1 MKVKKIKRILE
12 EALLDMTSDV
22 DGADCLLFSDEYE
35 TVGARIS
42 RAVEKIEALRDRLEV
57 KGFEHMVQ
65 EIDTFL
71 EPMKTVVAPMS
82 EFHPDEWVGEI
93 NSMVDRLNTTMA
105 CGVKRFR
112 SVPKSDPAPDPR
124 FKNVRLTFHTFNDP
138 ATGRK
143 GIGASPV
150 PDGWFADEEEI
161 MDMKQDR
168 NLKYGGIATM
178 LFPIP
183 KTHRALVSGQ
193 DAIIEPVT
201 ETSDN
206 ARFNALVADVAK
218 ALSLP
223 VNEDLGIPYPASE
236 TPASRPERGEADLCS
251 DPRYPHHPEPH
262 NHAPAVPAAPER
274 VNHSLDTM
282 KAMDAAPVN
291 GWGSLDAA
299 KVSLDNPGMGRP
311 VMVMPDDLRK
321 LLRIAEG
328 RDNELVRKYGVALY
342 QNEADFVDEGTHI
355 IPEPDAKVGGL
366 HGLMNAMKRATSTMA
381 AKANPKPEVEKD

>member
-42 RAVEKIEALRDRLEV
+42 RAVEKIEELRDRLEVKGLEV

-82 EFHPDEWVGEI
+82 EFHPDEWVGGI

-105 CGVKRFR
+105 RGVKRFR
-112 SVPKSDPAPDPR
+112 SVTKSDPAPDPR

-161 MDMKQDR
+161 MDLKQDR

-206 ARFNALVADVAK
+206 ALVADVAK
-218 ALSLP
+218 ALNLP

-236 TPASRPERGEADLCS
+236 TPASRPERGEAALCS
-251 DPRYPHHPEPH
+251 DPRCPHHPEPH
-262 NHAPAVPAAPER
+262 NHAPAIPAAPER

-282 KAMDAAPVN
+282 KAMDAALVK
-291 GWGSLDAA
+291 GDGSLSAA
-299 KVSLDNPGMGRP
+299 KVSLGRP
-311 VMVMPDDLRK
+311 V
-321 LLRIAEG
+321 I
-328 RDNELVRKYGVALY
+328 
-342 QNEADFVDEGTHI
+342 
-355 IPEPDAKVGGL
+355 
-366 HGLMNAMKRATSTMA
+366 
-381 AKANPKPEVEKD
+381 

>member
-42 RAVEKIEALRDRLEV
+42 LAVEKIEALRDRLEV

-105 CGVKRFR
+105 RGVKRFR
-112 SVPKSDPAPDPR
+112 SV
-124 FKNVRLTFHTFNDP
+124 
-138 ATGRK
+138 
-143 GIGASPV
+143 
-150 PDGWFADEEEI
+150 
-161 MDMKQDR
+161 
-168 NLKYGGIATM
+168 
-178 LFPIP
+178 P

-201 ETSDN
+201 ETSDDN
-206 ARFNALVADVAK
+206 AWFNAQVADVAK
-218 ALSLP
+218 ALNLP

-251 DPRYPHHPEPH
+251 DPRCPHHPEPH
-262 NHAPAVPAAPER
+262 NHAPAIPTAPER
-274 VNHSLDTM
+274 ANPSLDTM
-282 KAMDAAPVN
+282 KATKPMDADLAK

-299 KVSLDNPGMGRP
+299 KVSLDHPGMGRP

-328 RDNELVRKYGVALY
+328 RDNELVRKYGAVLY
-342 QNEADFVDEGTHI
+342 QNEADFVDEGTRI
-355 IPEPDAKVGGL
+355 IPEPDAKVGGR
-366 HGLMNAMKRATSTMA
+366 HG
-381 AKANPKPEVEKD
+381 

>member
-82 EFHPDEWVGEI
+82 EFHPDEWVGGI

-105 CGVKRFR
+105 RGVKRFR
-112 SVPKSDPAPDPR
+112 SVTKSDPAPDPR

-161 MDMKQDR
+161 MDLKQDR

-193 DAIIEPVT
+193 DAIIEPAT
-201 ETSDN
+201 ETSDDN
-206 ARFNALVADVAK
+206 TWFNALVADVAK
-218 ALSLP
+218 ALNLP

-236 TPASRPERGEADLCS
+236 TPASRPERGEAALCS
-251 DPRYPHHPEPH
+251 DPRCPHHPEPH

-282 KAMDAAPVN
+282 KAMDAALVK
-291 GWGSLDAA
+291 GDGSLSAA
-299 KVSLDNPGMGRP
+299 KVSLGRP
-311 VMVMPDDLRK
+311 V
-321 LLRIAEG
+321 I
-328 RDNELVRKYGVALY
+328 
-342 QNEADFVDEGTHI
+342 
-355 IPEPDAKVGGL
+355 
-366 HGLMNAMKRATSTMA
+366 
-381 AKANPKPEVEKD
+381 